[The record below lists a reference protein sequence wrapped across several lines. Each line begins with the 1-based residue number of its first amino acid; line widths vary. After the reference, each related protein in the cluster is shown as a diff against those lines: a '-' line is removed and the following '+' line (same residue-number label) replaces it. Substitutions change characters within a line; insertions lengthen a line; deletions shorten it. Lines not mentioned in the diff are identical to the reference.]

1 MWNKIKLFIY
11 IIIGV
16 SFPFLIRTT
25 LFSYTI
31 RNINSPYTTIYL
43 HSLDLVLFLIFA
55 HLFWQTK
62 RFPLSSQKIVDKLW
76 ITVLFWIFFQLV
88 WAKYPLISWFWGL
101 RVYLLV
107 GITWYIRRFKSFQK
121 EISYIAKGF
130 IIGMLGQALIVIMQ
144 VWLQSNTGLPVVVE
158 PTLSPEIGG
167 VAKVS
172 ILDSVIIRGY
182 GTFPHPNILAFAA
195 VLALILL
202 YAKEFKK
209 KLAIW
214 AYIVSL
220 VIVGFVDH
228 YILTSIQALVLSLFT
243 GLQLISSRNIEF
255 SQIFRQIFIFIL
267 HIIIILSFS
276 KTALVVLLFLDFI
289 YLTIVY
295 KKSMFYVE
303 QFQNKLKSLPRLIL
317 NSIAI
322 AGILFLWILPYQQI
336 LETIVKRGV
345 YIQDAVNII
354 YANLWL
360 GVGLGQYVGNLSDN
374 REIWQYEPVHNVAL
388 LLFSEVGVI
397 GGLMLLVIIGLECYT
412 LRYGH
417 KK

>member
-16 SFPFLIRTT
+16 GFPFLIRTT

-31 RNINSPYTTIYL
+31 RNINLPYTTIYL

-76 ITVLFWIFFQLV
+76 ITLLLWIFFQLI

-107 GITWYIRRFKSFQK
+107 GITWYIRSFKPFQK

-130 IIGMLGQALIVIMQ
+130 IIGMLGQALIVITQ
-144 VWLQSNTGLPVVVE
+144 VWFQSNTGLPVVVE
-158 PTLSPEIGG
+158 PTLSPEIAG

-172 ILDSVIIRGY
+172 ILDNVIIRGY
-182 GTFPHPNILAFAA
+182 GTFPHPNILAFAG

-214 AYIVSL
+214 VYIVSL
-220 VIVGFVDH
+220 VFLGFVDH

-243 GLQLISSRNIEF
+243 GLQLISSKNIEF
-255 SQIFRQIFIFIL
+255 SQILRQIFIFIL

-276 KTALVVLLFLDFI
+276 KIALALLLFLDFI

-295 KKSMFYVE
+295 KKSMFHVE
-303 QFQNKLKSLPRLIL
+303 QFQNKLKSLPRLII

-322 AGILFLWILPYQQI
+322 AGILFLWILPYKQI

-345 YIQDAVNII
+345 YIQDAANMI

-374 REIWQYEPVHNVAL
+374 REIWQYEPVHNIFL
-388 LLFSEVGVI
+388 LLLSEIGAIGVFILVVIFSI
-397 GGLMLLVIIGLECYT
+397 ECYT
-412 LRYGH
+412 KRYGY